1 MKGERFM
8 ARIAVGGFQHETN
21 TFAPQ
26 QATWEE
32 FVRADAWPPLL
43 RGPEMIAGVEGFNIP
58 IAGAVKRL
66 AELGHEIVPLAWAA
80 AAPASYVTEDAYER
94 MWALFD
100 EDIRKQGPFDAIY
113 LDLHGAMVAEN
124 TEDGEGELLRRI
136 RGIVGDEL
144 PIVAS
149 LDYHANLTPEMAQL
163 STALVGYRTYPHID
177 MAVTG
182 KRAVEL
188 LDKLLKEKRP
198 VYRAYRQLDFLIP
211 LVWQCTFI
219 EPAKGIFDLVGE
231 LEAGEKSHNQGIVSV
246 THTPG
251 FPPADIAQCGPAL
264 VVYGH
269 DKEAVEAAA
278 DKLAATVKAHEKAF
292 DGELLDPDAAALRAI
307 ELSKNAKKPIVLA
320 DVQDNPGAGGTSD
333 TVGLLA
339 ALMRHKAKGAVI
351 GMIVDEGAARAAVE
365 TGEGN
370 IMRRGIG
377 AVVGYA
383 GEKPLE
389 ADWRV
394 VKLGSGVFTGTGPFY
409 GGAKFQIGPMA
420 LVTDEA
426 SGVSAVLA
434 CKRVQAADQEM
445 FRAVGVEP
453 SQGAD
458 PRPEVDGPFPR
469 RLPADRRD
477 DPGRPVARR
486 AHHRPGRD
494 ALQAPAQ
501 GHQAPADG
509 AGVGRRRLSV
519 RIRIRWTRSAFRFLP
534 AGSCSAE
541 HSAARCF
548 AGRCPSITSTRM
560 PRMSS
565 GWARACLRRSPGF
578 SSAC

>member
-1 MKGERFM
+1 M

-58 IAGAVKRL
+58 IAGAVKKL

-80 AAPASYVTEDAYER
+80 AAPASYVTEDAFER

-100 EDIRKQGPFDAIY
+100 EDLRKLGPFDAIY

-124 TEDGEGELLRRI
+124 TEDGEGELLKRI
-136 RGIVGDEL
+136 RAIVGEEM

-149 LDYHANLTPEMAQL
+149 LDYHANLTPDMAKL
-163 STALVGYRTYPHID
+163 ATALVGYRTYPHID

-182 KRAVEL
+182 KRAIEL
-188 LDKLLKEKRP
+188 LDKLLREKRP

-278 DKLAATVKAHEKAF
+278 DKLAATVKAQEKAF
-292 DGELLDPDAAALRAI
+292 DGELLDPDQAALRAI
-307 ELSKNAKKPIVLA
+307 ELSKTASKPIVLA

-333 TVGLLA
+333 TIGLLA

-351 GMIVDEGAARAAVE
+351 GMIVDEGAAKAAVE
-365 TGEGN
+365 AGEGN

-377 AVVGYA
+377 AVVGYG
-383 GEKPLE
+383 GEKPVE

-453 SQGAD
+453 SKVPILCLKSTVHFRADFQPIAETILVVRSTGAHITDPVDMPYKHLRKGIRLKPMGPVWQG
-458 PRPEVDGPFPR
+458 P
-469 RLPADRRD
+469 
-477 DPGRPVARR
+477 
-486 AHHRPGRD
+486 
-494 ALQAPAQ
+494 
-501 GHQAPADG
+501 
-509 AGVGRRRLSV
+509 
-519 RIRIRWTRSAFRFLP
+519 
-534 AGSCSAE
+534 
-541 HSAARCF
+541 
-548 AGRCPSITSTRM
+548 
-560 PRMSS
+560 
-565 GWARACLRRSPGF
+565 
-578 SSAC
+578 

>member
-1 MKGERFM
+1 M

-26 QATWEE
+26 QATWRE
-32 FVRADAWPPLL
+32 FERADAWPPLL
-43 RGPEMIAGVEGFNIP
+43 RGAEMIAGVEGFNIP

-94 MWALFD
+94 MWALFN
-100 EDIRKQGPFDAIY
+100 EDIRAQGPFDAIY

-124 TEDGEGELLRRI
+124 TEDGEGELLHRI
-136 RGIVGDEL
+136 RGIVGDAL

-149 LDYHANLTPEMAQL
+149 LDYHANLTPGMARL
-163 STALVGYRTYPHID
+163 ATALVGYRTYPHID

-182 KRAVEL
+182 KRAIEL
-188 LDKLLKEKRP
+188 LDRLLKDKRP

-219 EPAKGIFDLVGE
+219 EPAKAIFDLVGE
-231 LEAGEKSHNQGIVSV
+231 LETGDKTHNYGIVSV

-278 DKLAATVKAHEKAF
+278 DKLAQTVKAQEAAF
-292 DGELLDPDAAALRAI
+292 AGELLDPDAAALRAI
-307 ELSKNAKKPIVLA
+307 EIAKTATKPIVLA
-320 DVQDNPGAGGTSD
+320 DLQDNPGAGGTSD
-333 TVGLLA
+333 TVGLLS

-351 GMIVDEGAARAAVE
+351 GMIVDEGAAHAAVE

-370 IMRRGIG
+370 IMQRGIG

-383 GEKPLE
+383 GETPVV

-394 VKLGSGVFTGTGPFY
+394 VKLGDGIFTGTGPFY

-445 FRAVGVEP
+445 FRHVGVEP
-453 SQGAD
+453 IKVPILALKSTVHFRAD
-458 PRPEVDGPFPR
+458 FQP
-469 RLPADRRD
+469 
-477 DPGRPVARR
+477 
-486 AHHRPGRD
+486 
-494 ALQAPAQ
+494 
-501 GHQAPADG
+501 
-509 AGVGRRRLSV
+509 
-519 RIRIRWTRSAFRFLP
+519 I
-534 AGSCSAE
+534 AE
-541 HSAARCF
+541 T
-548 AGRCPSITSTRM
+548 I
-560 PRMSS
+560 
-565 GWARACLRRSPGF
+565 LVVQSPG
-578 SSAC
+578 AHITDPVEMPYKHLRKGIRLRPMGPVWKGG